1 MVVGDLGGDL
11 HRRRTTGARVEQRPR
26 RGSDAPRRGRA
37 ESPGRLGAAFL
48 AAGQAAEAAQWFERA
63 LAVRPDCWC
72 VQRIALPRARRFVV
86 ASGQGAARPASAPGA
101 DATATASTLNRPT
114 GRNGMDEAMRG
125 IEALRR
131 RDEAASKA
139 YDVKALAELW
149 TLDAVAL
156 PPGGPVKRGPDLRRD
171 LEKMAQA
178 ARDTEVLDY
187 REVFEE
193 TLVFGDTAVEW
204 GHIEG
209 SERERSSGK
218 VTTSRFH
225 VMRILKRLE
234 DGNWRVHR
242 SIFAPA
248 G

>member
-1 MVVGDLGGDL
+1 M
-11 HRRRTTGARVEQRPR
+11 
-26 RGSDAPRRGRA
+26 RA
-37 ESPGRLGAAFL
+37 MLLAFL
-48 AAGQAAEAAQWFERA
+48 LFASLSGE
-63 LAVRPDCWC
+63 
-72 VQRIALPRARRFVV
+72 RRFVV
-86 ASGQGAARPASAPGA
+86 ASEGTGGARAGGPPPGR
-101 DATATASTLNRPT
+101 T
-114 GRNGMDEAMRG
+114 GMDEAIRG

-149 TLDAVAL
+149 TADAVAL
-156 PPGGPVKRGPDLRRD
+156 PPGGPVKRGPELRRG
-171 LEKMAQA
+171 LEKMAEG
-178 ARDTEVLDY
+178 ARNTEVLDY

-209 SERERSSGK
+209 TERDRSSGK

-225 VMRILKRLE
+225 LMRILKKVE
-234 DGNWRVHR
+234 DGSWRVHR

>member
-1 MVVGDLGGDL
+1 
-11 HRRRTTGARVEQRPR
+11 
-26 RGSDAPRRGRA
+26 
-37 ESPGRLGAAFL
+37 
-48 AAGQAAEAAQWFERA
+48 
-63 LAVRPDCWC
+63 
-72 VQRIALPRARRFVV
+72 
-86 ASGQGAARPASAPGA
+86 
-101 DATATASTLNRPT
+101 
-114 GRNGMDEAMRG
+114 MDEAMRG

-149 TLDAVAL
+149 TPDAVAL
-156 PPGGPVKRGPDLRRD
+156 PPDRPVKRAADLRRD
-171 LEKMAQA
+171 LEKMATV
-178 ARDTEVLDY
+178 ARGIEVLEY

-209 SERERSSGK
+209 SERDRATGE

-225 VMRILKRLE
+225 LMRILRRME
-234 DGNWRVHR
+234 DGTWRVHR
-242 SIFAPA
+242 SIFAPS

>member
-1 MVVGDLGGDL
+1 
-11 HRRRTTGARVEQRPR
+11 
-26 RGSDAPRRGRA
+26 
-37 ESPGRLGAAFL
+37 
-48 AAGQAAEAAQWFERA
+48 
-63 LAVRPDCWC
+63 
-72 VQRIALPRARRFVV
+72 
-86 ASGQGAARPASAPGA
+86 
-101 DATATASTLNRPT
+101 
-114 GRNGMDEAMRG
+114 MDDAMRE

-139 YDVKALAELW
+139 YDVEALADLW
-149 TLDAVAL
+149 TPDAVAL
-156 PPGGPVKRGPDLRRD
+156 PPGSPVKRGPDLRRD
-171 LEKMAQA
+171 LEKMAQV
-178 ARDTEVLDY
+178 ARGTEVLEY

-218 VTTSRFH
+218 VTASRFH

-234 DGNWRVHR
+234 DGSWRVHR

>member
-1 MVVGDLGGDL
+1 MSAVAVALGCLTLAARAPARGLEPLQASRRAVVVCRDFWRVRTVALPQA
-11 HRRRTTGARVEQRPR
+11 RRPVLPSSSPA
-26 RGSDAPRRGRA
+26 APRR
-37 ESPGRLGAAFL
+37 
-48 AAGQAAEAAQWFERA
+48 
-63 LAVRPDCWC
+63 
-72 VQRIALPRARRFVV
+72 
-86 ASGQGAARPASAPGA
+86 
-101 DATATASTLNRPT
+101 PT
-114 GRNGMDEAMRG
+114 MDEAMRE

-149 TLDAVAL
+149 TQDAVAL
-156 PPGGPVKRGPDLRRD
+156 PPGGPVKRGPELRAG
-171 LEKMAQA
+171 LAKMAEA
-178 ARDTEVLDY
+178 AKDTEVLDY

-209 SERERSSGK
+209 SERDRASGK
-218 VTTSRFH
+218 VTASRYH
-225 VMRILKRLE
+225 LMRILKRVD
-234 DGNWRVHR
+234 DGTWRVHR

>member
-1 MVVGDLGGDL
+1 
-11 HRRRTTGARVEQRPR
+11 
-26 RGSDAPRRGRA
+26 
-37 ESPGRLGAAFL
+37 
-48 AAGQAAEAAQWFERA
+48 
-63 LAVRPDCWC
+63 
-72 VQRIALPRARRFVV
+72 
-86 ASGQGAARPASAPGA
+86 
-101 DATATASTLNRPT
+101 
-114 GRNGMDEAMRG
+114 MDEAMRG

-139 YDVKALAELW
+139 YDGKALAELW
-149 TLDAVAL
+149 TADAVAL
-156 PPGGPVKRGPDLRRD
+156 PPGGAVKRGPELRRG
-171 LEKMAQA
+171 LEKMAEV
-178 ARDTEVLDY
+178 ARSTEVLDY

-209 SERERSSGK
+209 SERDRSTGK

-225 VMRILKRLE
+225 LMRILKKVE
-234 DGNWRVHR
+234 DGSWRVHR

>member
-1 MVVGDLGGDL
+1 
-11 HRRRTTGARVEQRPR
+11 
-26 RGSDAPRRGRA
+26 
-37 ESPGRLGAAFL
+37 
-48 AAGQAAEAAQWFERA
+48 
-63 LAVRPDCWC
+63 
-72 VQRIALPRARRFVV
+72 
-86 ASGQGAARPASAPGA
+86 
-101 DATATASTLNRPT
+101 
-114 GRNGMDEAMRG
+114 MDEAMRG

-149 TLDAVAL
+149 TPDAVAL
-156 PPGGPVKRGPDLRRD
+156 PPGGPVKRAADLRRD
-171 LEKMAQA
+171 LEKMAIV
-178 ARDTEVLDY
+178 ARGIEVLDY

-209 SERERSSGK
+209 SERDRATRE

-225 VMRILKRLE
+225 LMRILQRME
-234 DGNWRVHR
+234 DGTWRVHR

>member
-1 MVVGDLGGDL
+1 
-11 HRRRTTGARVEQRPR
+11 
-26 RGSDAPRRGRA
+26 
-37 ESPGRLGAAFL
+37 
-48 AAGQAAEAAQWFERA
+48 
-63 LAVRPDCWC
+63 
-72 VQRIALPRARRFVV
+72 
-86 ASGQGAARPASAPGA
+86 
-101 DATATASTLNRPT
+101 
-114 GRNGMDEAMRG
+114 MDEAMRG

-149 TLDAVAL
+149 TADAVAL
-156 PPGGPVKRGPDLRRD
+156 PPGGPVKRGPELRRG
-171 LEKMAQA
+171 LEKMAEA
-178 ARDTEVLDY
+178 TRGTEVLDY

-209 SERERSSGK
+209 SERDRSTGM

-225 VMRILKRLE
+225 LMRILKRVG
-234 DGNWRVHR
+234 DGSWRVHR

>member
-1 MVVGDLGGDL
+1 
-11 HRRRTTGARVEQRPR
+11 
-26 RGSDAPRRGRA
+26 
-37 ESPGRLGAAFL
+37 
-48 AAGQAAEAAQWFERA
+48 
-63 LAVRPDCWC
+63 
-72 VQRIALPRARRFVV
+72 
-86 ASGQGAARPASAPGA
+86 
-101 DATATASTLNRPT
+101 
-114 GRNGMDEAMRG
+114 MDEAMRG

-149 TLDAVAL
+149 TADAVAL
-156 PPGGPVKRGPDLRRD
+156 PPGGPVKRGPELRRG
-171 LEKMAQA
+171 LEKMADA
-178 ARDTEVLDY
+178 ARGTEVLEY

-209 SERERSSGK
+209 SERERSSGN
-218 VTTSRFH
+218 VTHSRFH
-225 VMRILKRLE
+225 VMRILKRIE
-234 DGNWRVHR
+234 DGTWRVHR